1 MSRVSVSPLSLI
13 RSFRTPVLDVW
24 AGLTR
29 PERLAQWLG
38 RTDLDLTPGAEFV
51 MEHSNGDTTRGHVRD
66 VVPPVRLDLGVRGST
81 PGPERHLALLLEGD
95 GPGSRATVVLDGFRN
110 DVERK
115 REHRFW
121 SEALAALRTSLH
133 EERDASSWGADI
145 PILSRMLLPRAAAD
159 VWPLISTG
167 PGLDKWVAHVDR
179 FDAAPG
185 GMFRLTSRYQGRQ
198 IVEEGRIEEI
208 TPESRVA
215 LSWEWIGEA
224 WGAPTRV
231 EFLIEPEAPGSSL
244 SVIHSG
250 FGAIAADRQ
259 FAARRN
265 YAAAWPDVLSD
276 LRRLVA
282 PVTS

>member
-1 MSRVSVSPLSLI
+1 MSRVSVPALSLI

-24 AGLTR
+24 AGITR
-29 PERLAQWLG
+29 PERLARWLG
-38 RTDLDLTPGAEFV
+38 RTDLELTPGAEFV
-51 MEHSNGDTTRGHVRD
+51 MEHANGDTTRGHVLD
-66 VVPPVRLDLGVRGST
+66 VVPPVRLELGVRGS
-81 PGPERHLALLLEGD
+81 PSGPERRLALLLEGD
-95 GPGSRATVVLDGFRN
+95 GPGSRATVVTNGFRN
-110 DVERK
+110 DIERK

-121 SEALAALRTSLH
+121 SEALAALRTTLH

-145 PILSRMLLPRAAAD
+145 PILSRMLLPRAGAD
-159 VWPLISTG
+159 LWPLISTG

-179 FDAAPG
+179 FDAAQG
-185 GMFRLTSRYQGRQ
+185 GMFRLTSRYHGRQ

-215 LSWEWIGEA
+215 LSWEWIGEG

-231 EFLIEPEAPGSSL
+231 EFLIEAEAPGSSL

-250 FGAIAADRQ
+250 FEALAADRQ

-282 PVTS
+282 PVTA